1 MIADFGDAGDL
12 PAEVTSMAELETGRS
27 FPSLESALTC
37 TAMSRSKPVGF
48 VRAVARYYRDPSAS
62 VLGKLLAVLAIVYVV
77 CPIDLIPDVPIV
89 GWLDDLGVMGL
100 ATAWLARRVATY
112 RVLPQG
118 ENDGG
123 GDPVS
128 ARKHRPFSVSP

>member
-1 MIADFGDAGDL
+1 
-12 PAEVTSMAELETGRS
+12 
-27 FPSLESALTC
+27 
-37 TAMSRSKPVGF
+37 MSRSKPVGF

-118 ENDGG
+118 ENDG
-123 GDPVS
+123 DPSVS
-128 ARKHRPFSVSP
+128 VRKHRPFSVSP